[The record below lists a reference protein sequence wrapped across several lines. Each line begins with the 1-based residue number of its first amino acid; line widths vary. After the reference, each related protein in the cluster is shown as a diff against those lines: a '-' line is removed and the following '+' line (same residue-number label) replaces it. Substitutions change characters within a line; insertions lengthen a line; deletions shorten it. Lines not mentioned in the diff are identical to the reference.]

1 MFFKG
6 KLSKKRISMKKP
18 RNLVCLL
25 LSVLLL
31 ASTLVLPSAALR
43 ASAETYVDFKYT
55 VLDNGKVK
63 ITGYT
68 GSSENVTIP
77 SSIDGKAV
85 TLIGQYAFY
94 GCS

>member
-43 ASAETYVDFKYT
+43 ASAETYGDFKYT
-55 VLDNGKVK
+55 VLNHGTVE

-77 SSIDGKAV
+77 SNINGKAV
-85 TLIGQYAFY
+85 TSI
-94 GCS
+94 